1 MIIINEHD
9 ELLATVLN
17 LTSRKTEGRYWDFK
31 LQHHENN
38 AALIHDILCLANA
51 EHDGQRYLIF
61 GVEDQSYELH
71 SITGT
76 PGRKSQANI
85 AGLLRD
91 NARKFFQ
98 SRTPDV
104 YLSEV
109 RCDGKSLDV
118 LVIEDKPHKPY
129 YLVEDYESSDKKVRA
144 HHVYTRSN
152 DTNTPMPEAAPP
164 HEIERMWR
172 ERFGLNKTP
181 LERAKRY
188 LENPTEWVPVSEGG
202 FFGQPYEYHRDFPE
216 FTLRNA
222 EAEEMIAHD
231 EEWTRGEIRRDN
243 NSAWYLE
250 VYYHQTLLARAP
262 VVTFDNRKKTMVAPN
277 WEPRGG
283 GRFYFYRKENIGYAL
298 QTFLS
303 QSRRG
308 KDHSAN
314 LRLRLCGDAQLQRR
328 ARALWPDFKVKIPL
342 LSAREVERFLGPTKD
357 RMQTQSR
364 DADEQYQIFLSNQID
379 FDEWRKN
386 ALHS

>member
-1 MIIINEHD
+1 MNEHD

-17 LTSRKTEGRYWDFK
+17 LASRKTESRYWDFK

-38 AALIHDILCLANA
+38 AELIHDILCLANA

-76 PGRKSQANI
+76 PGRKSQADI

-109 RCDGKSLDV
+109 QCDGKTLDV
-118 LVIEDKPHKPY
+118 LVIEDKPYKPY
-129 YLVEDYESSDKKVRA
+129 YLVEDYERSDKKVRA

-188 LENPTEWVPVSEGG
+188 LENPTDWVTVSEGG
-202 FFGQPYEYHRDFPE
+202 FLGQPYDYHRDFPE
-216 FTLRNA
+216 FTLRFA
-222 EAEEMIAHD
+222 EAEEIIAHD

-243 NSAWYLE
+243 NHAWYIE
-250 VYYHQTLLARAP
+250 VYYQQTLLARARG
-262 VVTFDNRKKTMVAPN
+262 VTFDNRKKTMVAPN
-277 WEPRGG
+277 WEPRGA
-283 GRFYFYRKENIGYAL
+283 GRFYFYEKESIAYA
-298 QTFLS
+298 FHIWSSGGGIDDS
-303 QSRRG
+303 Q
-308 KDHSAN
+308 H
-314 LRLRLCGDAQLQRR
+314 LRLRLRGDAQLQDK
-328 ARALWPDFKVKIPL
+328 ARALWPNLNLKIPV
-342 LSAREVERFLGPTKD
+342 LSSGERERFLDPGNDWTQGPSSD
-357 RMQTQSR
+357 
-364 DADEQYQIFLSNQID
+364 DDEQYQIFLRNHID
-379 FDEWRKN
+379 FEEWRKT
-386 ALHS
+386 AGHP